1 MAAKKSKADSDA
13 PATAAVDDAAPWE
26 GTVGTKRGD
35 IVTAY
40 ERPDKRG
47 VVYLRWTDPSTGKY
61 AKRST
66 GLVVRDKTGRRV
78 QAAIKRALDAAEAQQ
93 GEVRAQRRALQRGEL
108 PTTQGAESDTSVRA
122 AEPEAPADF
131 VPVSSG
137 RARIELSLR
146 AGIVRALRLGDGI
159 YSVPSNHARDMAKS
173 LRRALTV
180 LDPSMLWGDITAGTY
195 RDLWRRL
202 FKAYAHSASLL
213 EAERKD
219 AERAKN
225 AELSKRLANRLAD
238 GGFRSTE
245 MSVIAMVRVAR
256 WLEDEQRVVVG
267 ATRPPSEWRKA
278 LKRDWEAFVPAKFQV
293 PNRRLPAPTPSGQ
306 APAVI
311 AGDRMDEAR
320 YTEVEAGRLLNTM
333 VRADPR
339 LRLAFELGGEGRL
352 GQVTRSTRSHLRL
365 GDGAGV
371 LGFGHFKLHG
381 RGTKSGVDVDLD
393 QQQRAV
399 VEHELSTGFLAEFEA
414 GYQAGKFDD
423 YLLLPGGRLVLG
435 RARADSEVPMDDRT
449 LNDLW
454 RKLEKLAG
462 VDYVPARGFYGY
474 RRIATDIAED
484 LTNEHRVL
492 NALFGPTPQDTR
504 RKTYQRRDREEIAIK
519 VAELRRQLR
528 DHFIAAAA
536 ATGFSLADVPE
547 PEPLKV
553 APEQR
558 RGPKP
563 RKGSRG
569 WRKQEPRQ

>member
-13 PATAAVDDAAPWE
+13 PATAAVDNAAPWE

-66 GLVVRDKTGRRV
+66 GLVVREKTGRRV

-93 GEVRAQRRALQRGEL
+93 GEVRAQRRALTSGEL
-108 PTTQGAESDTSVRA
+108 SPTEGAEIATPVDAGVGSDA
-122 AEPEAPADF
+122 AVHS

-137 RARIELSLR
+137 RARVELSLE
-146 AGIVRALRLGDGI
+146 AGIARALRVGDGI
-159 YSVPSNHARDMAKS
+159 YSVPSNHARDMANS
-173 LRRALTV
+173 LQRVLEV
-180 LDPSMLWGDITAGTY
+180 LDPTMLWGDITAGTY

-202 FKAYAHSASLL
+202 LKVYAESAALL
-213 EAERKD
+213 DAERKD
-219 AERAKN
+219 AEHAKN
-225 AELSKRLANRLAD
+225 PELSKRQASRRAA

-245 MSVIAMVRVAR
+245 MSIIAMVRVAR

-293 PNRRLPAPTPSGQ
+293 PNRTLPAPTSSGQ
-306 APAVI
+306 APVII
-311 AGDRMDEAR
+311 AGDRKDATR
-320 YTEVEAGRLLNTM
+320 YSEEEAGRLLITM

-352 GQVTRSTRSHLRL
+352 GQVTRSSRSHLRL
-365 GDGAGV
+365 GHGAGV

-399 VEHELSTGFLAEFEA
+399 VDHELSTGFLAEFEA
-414 GYQAGKFDD
+414 GYQAGKFSD

-449 LNDLW
+449 LNEAW

-462 VDYVPARGFYGY
+462 VEYIPARGFYGY

-492 NALFGPTPQDTR
+492 NALFGHTPQDTR
-504 RKTYQRRDREEIAIK
+504 RKTYQRRDREQIALK
-519 VAELRRQLR
+519 VATLRRQLR
-528 DHFIAAAA
+528 DHFIAAAVA
-536 ATGFSLADVPE
+536 KGFSLADVPE

-558 RGPKP
+558 RGPRP
-563 RKGSRG
+563 RKGHRG
-569 WRKQEPRQ
+569 WRKA